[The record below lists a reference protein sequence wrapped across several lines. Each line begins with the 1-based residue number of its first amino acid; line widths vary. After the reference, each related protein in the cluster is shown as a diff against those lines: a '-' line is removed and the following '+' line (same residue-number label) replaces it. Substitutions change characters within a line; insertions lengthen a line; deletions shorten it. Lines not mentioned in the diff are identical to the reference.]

1 MENFAKIEPRATSHE
16 PRHILRIGIVGLGYV
31 GLTLAIAAADSGFDV
46 YGTEINHKILA
57 SLKDNHAHFHET
69 GLDSLIAKHNGT
81 NFHAAESFPTD
92 KHFDAFIITVG
103 TPLMSGTH
111 EPNLGYIRQAVQSI
125 RNVYDGS
132 QLVILRSTVSVGT
145 TKSIIVPFLQDIC
158 GKPEVFVSM
167 CPERTVEG
175 RAIEELTHLPQIISG
190 NNTHALEMAED
201 IFTRITLHVLKADST
216 EEAELAKL
224 FCNTYRDMHFA
235 VGNAFCLAAQTF
247 GLDGIHAIRLANEG
261 YSRANIAVPGF
272 VAGPCLEKDAYIL
285 AHNMPECPSRDFIL
299 EGREISS
306 SLEDSAAE
314 WVKRKVSGKTIALSG
329 MAFKGRP
336 ETSDLRG
343 SPSVNIARKLYAMG
357 YELRLHDF
365 AAYPDEMESLNLGR
379 VCNTLKEA
387 CEGADAVMILNNH
400 EKYIDLTRED
410 LGSNEILVLDSW
422 QVCGKITDSY
432 TLGNMLLTEGGRE

>member
-1 MENFAKIEPRATSHE
+1 MR
-16 PRHILRIGIVGLGYV
+16 LGIVGLGYV

-46 YGTEINHKILA
+46 YGTEINPKILA
-57 SLKDNHAHFHET
+57 SLRDNHAHFHET
-69 GLDSLIAKHNGT
+69 GLDSLILKHNGK
-81 NFHAAESFPTD
+81 NFHASEKFPED
-92 KHFDAFIITVG
+92 KKFDAFIITVG

-145 TKSIIVPFLQDIC
+145 TRSIIVPFLQEIC
-158 GKPEVFVSM
+158 GRSEVFVSM

-190 NNTHALEMAED
+190 NNPHALEMAED
-201 IFTRITLHVLKADST
+201 IFTRITPNVLKADST

-224 FCNTYRDMHFA
+224 YCNTYRDMTFA
-235 VGNAFCLAAQTF
+235 IGNAFCLAAQTF
-247 GLDGIHAIRLANEG
+247 GIDGINVIRLANKG

-299 EGREISS
+299 EGRTISS
-306 SLEDSAAE
+306 SLEESVADWA
-314 WVKRKVSGKTIALSG
+314 KRKVPGKTIALSG

-343 SPSVNIARKLYAMG
+343 SPSVNIARRLYAMG
-357 YELRLHDF
+357 CELRLHDF

-379 VCNTLKEA
+379 VCRTLKEA

-400 EKYIDLTRED
+400 EKYTDITRAD
-410 LGSNEILVLDSW
+410 LGSEDIMLLDAW
-422 QVCGKITDSY
+422 QVCKNITGSY
-432 TLGNMLLTEGGRE
+432 SLGNMLLNEGGNI

>member
-1 MENFAKIEPRATSHE
+1 M
-16 PRHILRIGIVGLGYV
+16 RIGIVGLGYV

-46 YGTEINHKILA
+46 YGIEINPKILA
-57 SLKDNHAHFHET
+57 ALQNNHAHFHET
-69 GLDSLIAKHNGT
+69 GLDALIAKHNGT
-81 NFHAAESFPTD
+81 NFHASETFPPD
-92 KHFDAFIITVG
+92 KNFDAFIITVG
-103 TPLMSGTH
+103 TPLMSGSH

-125 RNVYDGS
+125 KNVYDGS

-145 TKSIIVPFLQDIC
+145 TKTIIVPFLQAIC
-158 GKPEVFVSM
+158 GKSEVFVSM

-190 NNTHALEMAED
+190 NNPHAVDMAEN
-201 IFTRITLHVLKADST
+201 IFTRITPHVLKANSI

-247 GLDGIHAIRLANEG
+247 GIDGIHAIRLANEG

-299 EGREISS
+299 EGRAISS
-306 SLEDSAAE
+306 SLEDSAVE
-314 WVKRKVSGKTIALSG
+314 WVRRKVPGKTIALSG
-329 MAFKGRP
+329 IAFKGRP

-343 SPSVNIARKLYAMG
+343 SSSVNIARKLYAMG

-365 AAYPDEMESLNLGR
+365 AAYPDELQALGLGR
-379 VCNTLKEA
+379 VCGSLSEA

-400 EKYIDLTRED
+400 EKYSDITRQE
-410 LGSNEILVLDSW
+410 LGSDEILVLDSW
-422 QVCGKITDSY
+422 QVCEKITGSY
-432 TLGNMLLTEGGRE
+432 TLGNMLLS